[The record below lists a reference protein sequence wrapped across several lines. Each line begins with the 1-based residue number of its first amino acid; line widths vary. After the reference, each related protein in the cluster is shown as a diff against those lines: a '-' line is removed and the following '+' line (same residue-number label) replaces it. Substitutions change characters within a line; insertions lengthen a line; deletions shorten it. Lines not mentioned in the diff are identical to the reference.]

1 MESPQNPLK
10 NSLKMNFSSLLFCS
24 VVYFSVMKVSI
35 IGTGRVGLVLG
46 LSMAR
51 GGHKVF
57 FTDRDKKK
65 LKSLSRGV
73 FPFYEPHLKETFHKA
88 KTNCQWNSSFEE
100 IRASSFLFLTLS
112 APLKAQGELDIS
124 GVLNWAETLSTQVKE
139 EKILILKSTLT
150 PGTNQ
155 AVQNIIQKNKAPVH
169 VITCPEFLRQGEAFK
184 DVHRPARIVIGCR
197 NQKAGK
203 KLGEFYK
210 TFSKGKIL
218 YTTPETAE
226 LGKLVCN
233 SYMGLKVSFINE
245 MSLLTSYFKGDME
258 DLKRIMGTDHRINSE
273 FLQPG
278 LGFGGSCLSKDI
290 EHLIY
295 KSRTKGLSLKM
306 LKAILQI
313 NQKRGLHFFHQI
325 KKHFKKLKGRTL
337 VVWGLSFKKNTD
349 DFTQSPAVFLAK
361 KLMEEGVLLK
371 VYDPLIPKQG
381 NKKTLYHKIF
391 GNHPSFS
398 QKKVIFCSSP
408 KTSLKETEGLI
419 LGTEEVPQI
428 PLKEIKKHLSFIVDG
443 RGVFRKK
450 DLQKHGFIFY
460 QAGSSFL

>member
-1 MESPQNPLK
+1 MI
-10 NSLKMNFSSLLFCS
+10 FSSLLFRS
-24 VVYFSVMKVSI
+24 VVYFAVMKVSI

-46 LSMAR
+46 LSMAQA
-51 GGHKVF
+51 GHKVF

-65 LKSLSRGV
+65 LKSLSRGL
-73 FPFYEPHLKETFHKA
+73 FPFYEPHLRETFRKA
-88 KTNCQWNSSFEE
+88 KTNCQWNSTLKE

-112 APLKAQGELDIS
+112 APLKTKGELDIS
-124 GVLNWAETLSTQVKE
+124 GTLNWAETLSTQAKE

-155 AVQNIIQKNKAPVH
+155 AVQKIIQKNQAPIH

-184 DVHRPARIVIGCR
+184 DVRWPDRIVIGCR

-218 YTTPETAE
+218 YTSPETAE

-245 MSLLTSYFKGDME
+245 VSLLASCFKGDME
-258 DLKRIMGTDHRINSE
+258 DLKRIMGTDHRINPR

-278 LGFGGSCLSKDI
+278 LGFGGSCLSKDM

-306 LKAILQI
+306 LKAILQT
-313 NQKRGLHFFHQI
+313 NKKRGRHFFHQI

-361 KLMEEGVLLK
+361 KLMEEGAVLK
-371 VYDPLIPKQG
+371 IYDPLIPKQG
-381 NKKTLYHKIF
+381 NSKALYHKIF

-398 QKKVIFCSSP
+398 QKRVVFYNSP
-408 KTSLKETEGLI
+408 KASLKGGEGLI
-419 LGTEEVPQI
+419 LGTEEVPEI

-443 RGVFRKK
+443 RGVFPRK
-450 DLQKHGFIFY
+450 DLKKHSFKFY